1 MSNPATNAEDFK
13 SYIQENKDRFIQEL
27 FELLRIPSVSTDKKF
42 KDDVLRAA
50 EFLKEKLEIAGAD
63 AVEGS
68 DHDIPEVVAVPILLG
83 LAAFTFYRKVR
94 RFDAGTYL
102 LALGGAAAV
111 TVGLWYLGLGLHRGA
126 LFSPDRLTVEL
137 MGIALGVQ
145 LVAVVVAVLVIAGV
159 QRMRETE

>member
-1 MSNPATNAEDFK
+1 MPSDEHRNDG
-13 SYIQENKDRFIQEL
+13 RRL
-27 FELLRIPSVSTDKKF
+27 FVRGVAMTALPPLVALPFWIA
-42 KDDVLRAA
+42 DVAVP
-50 EFLKEKLEIAGAD
+50 EWAGSL
-63 AVEGS
+63 GLY
-68 DHDIPEVVAVPILLG
+68 EVVAVPILLG

-94 RFDAGTYL
+94 RFDAGAFL

-111 TVGLWYLGLGLHRGA
+111 SVGLWYLGLGLHRGA

-145 LVAVVVAVLVIAGV
+145 LAAAVGAVLVIAGV